1 MTSACIRDRNFE
13 TQGGDF
19 KILCI
24 RGMKLC
30 EIRTEPRF
38 LVIDGS
44 RSYNKMRQGQKKV
57 VNSITTMEQ
66 YLSKHILRE
75 YDNLLM

>member
-44 RSYNKMRQGQKKV
+44 KSYNKMRQG
-57 VNSITTMEQ
+57 
-66 YLSKHILRE
+66 
-75 YDNLLM
+75 